1 MKTFITLLFIISS
14 LVVSAQEKSTD
25 STQTKPNTT
34 VVLRCQGSTLQPEP
48 LFVIDGVLQNSDK
61 FRKINPNDIVNIS
74 VLKDATGTEFFSNK
88 SNNNGVIIVKT
99 KNGLT
104 KKEKRKMKRESKKL
118 EKEQKTITN

>member
-1 MKTFITLLFIISS
+1 MKTFITILLMICS

-48 LFVIDGVLQNSDK
+48 LFVIDGVPQNSDK

-74 VLKDATGTEFFSNK
+74 VLKDAPGTEFFCR
-88 SNNNGVIIVKT
+88 NNNGVIIVKT

-104 KKEKRKMKRESKKL
+104 RKEKRKMRR
-118 EKEQKTITN
+118 EQKKKDKTTTN